1 MFCLARAC
9 SCFQKLVSYE
19 LPHPGMD
26 VTEDPEFDGTISTIR
41 KEFNFM
47 ARRYVERLFNE
58 HLVPKFVC
66 GRKVSALTPARPL
79 ASLSLAAR
87 CQPH

>member
-1 MFCLARAC
+1 
-9 SCFQKLVSYE
+9 
-19 LPHPGMD
+19 MD

-66 GRKVSALTPARPL
+66 GRKVRGRPWRVL
-79 ASLSLAAR
+79 QFLVCVCVSVDVR
-87 CQPH
+87 VQV

>member
-1 MFCLARAC
+1 
-9 SCFQKLVSYE
+9 
-19 LPHPGMD
+19 MD

-66 GRKVSALTPARPL
+66 GRKVRVAVCVAVSARQSTT
-79 ASLSLAAR
+79 
-87 CQPH
+87 